1 VLFPYNGDWKEA
13 HLPLISKEST
23 QPVYVRECFS
33 GASGEHLPAEMS
45 LIDIDKPNVEITSM
59 EMKDG
64 GLQLRM
70 NDMEGTDTHVSLKM
84 KNKTSEIHVPP
95 FGIVTETI
103 K

>member
-1 VLFPYNGDWKEA
+1 
-13 HLPLISKEST
+13 
-23 QPVYVRECFS
+23 
-33 GASGEHLPAEMS
+33 
-45 LIDIDKPNVEITSM
+45 
-59 EMKDG
+59 MKDG